1 MLKESFLAPL
11 TLFLFKWYE
20 IFWGKIMLKKEVLI
34 EKSFDGLNVVKIIRD
49 DKTIYIG
56 SKYNMQREIEN
67 FLAHLDDEKVNT
79 ILVFGLGSGEHIKRL
94 LERNTFAKIYVF
106 EPDEDIFDKVK
117 NSQICG
123 EIFNADDVYVEKY
136 DKNEFERLINSI
148 ITEVN
153 LEYFKIMSFANYRF
167 VFAEEYKDFLKTIKK
182 KVVHARLSKNTKL
195 VFSELWFDAFVR
207 NMLNLKDAIS
217 VNALKN
223 VYDGKTA
230 VIVSAGPS
238 LEKNVH
244 LLKGKEDGL
253 IIITGG
259 RTVGTLLSY
268 GIKPDFVCVIDPVET
283 TYKLMEKYLYL
294 DVPLIF
300 YEGTNADVV
309 EKYKGKKI
317 FYAREA
323 FVKRFLRRDIDTL
336 LSGGSVAITCLGLA
350 IYLGCKNIIF
360 IGQDLAFTDDKL
372 HASNAILEFEKNK
385 VEKETI
391 LVKGIDGNPVRTDYS
406 LNTFREIIES
416 IIQVYSER
424 NYINATEGGA
434 HIEGTKVMELE
445 EAISEFYCKDLDKKE
460 LDLQPSEFDYDFIY
474 EKLSNALDDFKA
486 IQSRCKE
493 GMRIVKNIREE
504 SFLINTSLRKK
515 ITSKLRKLDSIDD
528 EIKKRFEDNGFSNL
542 ILYPVTI
549 AILSDIENTV
559 LESDPEEIKLEKALN
574 RSHNMYESIYNK
586 LDVAIRILENRLN
599 VGGSF
604 TNDR

>member
-1 MLKESFLAPL
+1 MFE
-11 TLFLFKWYE
+11 
-20 IFWGKIMLKKEVLI
+20 KEVLI
-34 EKSFDGLNVVKIIRD
+34 EKSLDGLDVVKIVKD
-49 DKTIYIG
+49 DRAVYLG
-56 SKYNMQREIEN
+56 SKYNMQREIDN
-67 FLAHLDDEKVNT
+67 FLAQLGDEKVSA

-94 LERNTFAKIYVF
+94 LEKNTFAKVYVF

-136 DKNEFERLINSI
+136 DKNEFEVLINSI
-148 ITEVN
+148 INEAN

-167 VFAEEYKDFLKTIKK
+167 VFAEEYRNFLSTIKK
-182 KVVHARLSKNTKL
+182 KVVHTRLNKNTRFI
-195 VFSELWFDAFVR
+195 FSELWFDTFVR
-207 NMLNLKDAIS
+207 NMLNLKDAVS

-223 VYDGKTA
+223 MYEGKTA

-253 IIITGG
+253 LIITGG
-259 RTVGTLLSY
+259 RTVRSLLGH
-268 GIKPDFVCVIDPVET
+268 GIKPDFLCVIDPVET
-283 TYKLMEKYLYL
+283 TYKLMEKYLHL

-309 EKYKGKKI
+309 ERYRGKKI
-317 FYAREA
+317 FYARES
-323 FVKRFLRRDIDTL
+323 FVKHFLGRDIDTL

-372 HASNAILEFEKNK
+372 HASNAILEFEKNR

-391 LVKGIDGNPVRTDYS
+391 FVRGIDGNPVKTDYS
-406 LNTFREIIES
+406 LNTFRETIES
-416 IIQVYSER
+416 IIQIYSDR

-434 HIEGTKVMELE
+434 HIEGTRVMKLQ
-445 EAISEFYCKDLDKKE
+445 EAIDEFYCRDLCKKE
-460 LDLQPSEFDYDFIY
+460 LDLQPGEFDYDFIY
-474 EKLSNALDDFKA
+474 EKLNNALSDFKT
-486 IQSRCKE
+486 IQMKCEE
-493 GMRIVKNIREE
+493 GMRTVKNIREE

-515 ITSKLRKLDSIDD
+515 ITPKLRKLDNIDD
-528 EIKKRFEDNGFSNL
+528 DIKKRFESNGFSNL
-542 ILYPVTI
+542 ILYPVTMG
-549 AILSDIENTV
+549 ILSDIENTV